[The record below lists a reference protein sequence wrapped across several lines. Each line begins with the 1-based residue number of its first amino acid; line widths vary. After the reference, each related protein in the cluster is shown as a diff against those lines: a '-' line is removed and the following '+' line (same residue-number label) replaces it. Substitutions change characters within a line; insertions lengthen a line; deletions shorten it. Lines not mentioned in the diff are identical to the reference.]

1 MRKLCLFFL
10 YFFSCALVACGPG
23 NTVKLLP
30 LPVIQASSL
39 PTPNAPSVCVV
50 NFEDSRMDSETLGER
65 RDGTSFTTTGDVGM
79 WISRALA
86 DDLARK
92 GFRVTYAMSANQAR
106 SSNPDFLV
114 TGVIQEVWLKE
125 ASATEMSAQLRV
137 DCTLANRKGKIW
149 SEHCSTSQTK
159 TSLPSGS
166 FADNLLMD
174 TMVDLVGPIA
184 QKISQSIEKK

>member
-1 MRKLCLFFL
+1 MRKLCLSLLTLLSF
-10 YFFSCALVACGPG
+10 ALLACGPG

-30 LPVIQASSL
+30 LPVIQATAL
-39 PTPNAPSVCVV
+39 PAPNAPSVCVV
-50 NFEDSRMDSETLGER
+50 NFEDSRMDPETLGER
-65 RDGTSFTTTGDVGM
+65 RDGSSFTTSGDVAM

-114 TGVIQEVWLKE
+114 TGTVQEVWLKE
-125 ASATEMSAQLRV
+125 SSATEMSAQLRV
-137 DCTLANRKGKIW
+137 DCTLANRKGKVW

-159 TSLPSGS
+159 TSLPTGS

-174 TMVDLVGPIA
+174 TMKDLVGPIG